1 MKFHLN
7 ESSLTYIGIY
17 LLSFS
22 TLLFEISLTRV
33 FSIAQWYHFA
43 FMVVSMALLGYGASG
58 SFLMLFPSILKKDA
72 HSVLSNGALLF
83 SISSLV
89 SYILTNIIAFDPVK
103 IAWDPLQIVYIFIY
117 YLLLSIPFFFSGMTI
132 SSAIYRFGGRVHR
145 IYFSDL
151 LGAGSGCL
159 SALIIF
165 FLLGAS
171 KAIAA
176 AAISGILASA
186 VFYAAKIPR
195 PLLNNPS
202 TILPLNKG
210 RRRVGLFP
218 YRLFLIIIPLSLII
232 FSPSFMEINISPYK
246 GLPAAL
252 RYPDA
257 EKIETR
263 WDSFSRID
271 AVKSGAVRFAPGL
284 SLKFQERL
292 PEQIGLT
299 IDGGSLNAIT
309 KFSGNREEMAFTD
322 YLPSSI
328 SYYLTEHKD
337 ALIFDPRGGLDVLSA
352 IYHNAQNIETIEF
365 YPLINDIVKN
375 DYGDFSGGIYGRSDV
390 RAKIGDARAFI
401 RASKKS
407 YDIIQISPQDILAAS
422 SSGIYGLTEDYR
434 FTVEA
439 FKDYIGHIAENGVL
453 SITLYLI
460 PPPRH
465 ELRIIGMALKALK
478 EIGVPTPEN
487 HISVI
492 RTWGTITI
500 IIKRSELSHSDI
512 KKIKEFCKER
522 HFDIEYYHGISSE
535 ETNIYNRFQEPLY
548 FNLIMKIVDSQ
559 ERERFLKDY
568 LFDIT
573 PATDDRPFFH
583 HFFKWDRIR
592 DTYNIFGEK
601 WQPFLEGGY
610 IIPAVFIQALI
621 ASIIFIVL
629 PIFFSNP
636 FIPPLKKGG
645 KGGFSFLLYFFFI
658 GIGFMFAEI
667 SMIQVFILYLGHP
680 VYSIST
686 VLFTILIS
694 SGVGSYV
701 SGKYLK
707 GQGAR
712 GKGQGFKI
720 CLLVLCGVI
729 VIYAL
734 FLPYILDNLPT
745 PSFVK
750 EGQGGIIWRQAISFI
765 LLFPMGFLMGMPF
778 PTGIKIL
785 TSPSSPHSEGG
796 DRGGWLIPWA
806 WCVNGCSSVTSSIL
820 IILIALSFGFK
831 TALILSAAAY
841 ACAFFIFSLI
851 SHNSRLYL

>member
-1 MKFHLN
+1 MNPPLK
-7 ESSLTYIGIY
+7 EPSLIYIGIY
-17 LLSFS
+17 LISFS

-58 SFLMLFPSILKKDA
+58 SFLMLFPSILKKDTY
-72 HSVLSNGALLF
+72 SVLSNGALFF
-83 SISSLV
+83 SISSLL
-89 SYILTNIIAFDPVK
+89 SYIITNHIAFDPVK
-103 IAWDPLQIVYIFIY
+103 IAWDPLQIIYLFIY
-117 YLLLSIPFFFSGMTI
+117 YILLSIPFFFSGMTI
-132 SSAIYRFGGRVHR
+132 SLSLFRFSDRAHR

-165 FLLGAS
+165 FLLGVSNAVAAS
-171 KAIAA
+171 
-176 AAISGILASA
+176 AISGILASA
-186 VFYAAKIPR
+186 VFHTAKIPR
-195 PLLNNPS
+195 PIHKMNAPSHLNNPS
-202 TILPLNKG
+202 SILPLNKG
-210 RRRVGLFP
+210 RRKVGLIP
-218 YRLFLIIIPLSLII
+218 YRLFLITIPLSLII
-232 FSPSFMEINISPYK
+232 FSPSFMEINISSYK

-309 KFSGNREEMAFTD
+309 KFSGNKQEISFTD
-322 YLPSSI
+322 YLPSAVP
-328 SYYLTEHKD
+328 YYLTEPND
-337 ALIFDPRGGLDVLSA
+337 VLIFDPRGGLDVLSA

-365 YPLINDIVKN
+365 YPLIIDMVKN
-375 DYGDFSGGIYGRSDV
+375 DYGGFSGGIYSRRDV
-390 RAKIGDARAFI
+390 STKIGDARAFI
-401 RASKKS
+401 RTSKKR
-407 YDIIQISPQDILAAS
+407 YGIIQISPQDTLAAS

-439 FKDYIGHIAENGVL
+439 FKDYIGHIAEKGVL

-465 ELRIIGMALKALK
+465 ELRIISMALEALK
-478 EIGVPTPEN
+478 EIGVPSPEN

-500 IIKRSELSHSDI
+500 IIKRDELSRSDI
-512 KKIKEFCKER
+512 KKIKEFCRER
-522 HFDIEYYHGISSE
+522 HFDIEYYHGINRE

-548 FNLIMKIVDSQ
+548 FNLISKIIDAQV
-559 ERERFLKDY
+559 RERFFKDY
-568 LFDIT
+568 LFDIS
-573 PATDDRPFFH
+573 PVTDDRPFFH
-583 HFFKWDRIR
+583 HFFKWDRIK

-610 IIPAVFIQALI
+610 IVPAVFIQALI

-629 PIFFSNP
+629 PIFF
-636 FIPPLKKGG
+636 FIRTPDSRLTGG
-645 KGGFSFLLYFFFI
+645 TPVLLSYFFFI
-658 GIGFMFAEI
+658 GMGFMFAEI

-694 SGVGSYV
+694 SGIGSYV
-701 SGKYLK
+701 SGKN
-707 GQGAR
+707 
-712 GKGQGFKI
+712 I
-720 CLLVLCGVI
+720 
-729 VIYAL
+729 
-734 FLPYILDNLPT
+734 
-745 PSFVK
+745 
-750 EGQGGIIWRQAISFI
+750 
-765 LLFPMGFLMGMPF
+765 
-778 PTGIKIL
+778 
-785 TSPSSPHSEGG
+785 
-796 DRGGWLIPWA
+796 
-806 WCVNGCSSVTSSIL
+806 
-820 IILIALSFGFK
+820 
-831 TALILSAAAY
+831 
-841 ACAFFIFSLI
+841 
-851 SHNSRLYL
+851 